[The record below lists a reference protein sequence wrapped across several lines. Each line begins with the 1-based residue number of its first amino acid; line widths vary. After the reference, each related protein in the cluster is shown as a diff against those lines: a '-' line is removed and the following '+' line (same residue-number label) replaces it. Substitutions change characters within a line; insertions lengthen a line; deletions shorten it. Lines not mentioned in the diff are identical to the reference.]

1 MSNEYWDDDD
11 AFGDS
16 GEGPKAL
23 RDALKKEQKVRQQL
37 EEKLSELT
45 KAQRERT
52 VKEVLSSSGVNPA
65 IAKFV
70 PQDIDSEDAVNKWL
84 VDNASLF
91 NISLGQPQA
100 EPVAQ
105 EANPFDLTGTV
116 TPAVGPISTEQINA
130 AAAINQATSG
140 GVPMTSE
147 SQIMAAIQNASS
159 PEELNRLIYGG

>member
-1 MSNEYWDDDD
+1 MSNEYWDDEDT
-11 AFGDS
+11 FGES

-37 EEKLSELT
+37 EEKLAELN

-70 PQDIDSEDAVNKWL
+70 PGDIADEDGVNKWL

-91 NISLGQPQA
+91 NITLGSSQ
-100 EPVAQ
+100 EPAPVQQ

-116 TPAVGPISTEQINA
+116 TPPAMSLDQINA
-130 AAAINQATSG
+130 AATINQATAS
-140 GVPMTSE
+140 GVPASTE
-147 SQIMAAIQNASS
+147 SQILAAIQNASS